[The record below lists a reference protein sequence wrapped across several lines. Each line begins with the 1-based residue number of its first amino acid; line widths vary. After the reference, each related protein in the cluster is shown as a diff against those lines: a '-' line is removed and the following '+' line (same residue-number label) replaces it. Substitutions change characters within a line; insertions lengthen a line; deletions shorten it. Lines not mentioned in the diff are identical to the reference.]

1 MISVKF
7 IGGAKK
13 SFPQEQ
19 LQVNESDISVEEL
32 CDLLLKLTPEDS
44 PNLDFKNIL
53 IAINGADSS
62 ALDGTKTIL
71 KDNPRFTVRKNNKI
85 IKHLNVVVIDKNL
98 NIPLNTKILKNLH
111 ERRLIIFTSKK
122 NPKSNSK

>member
-32 CDLLLKLTPEDS
+32 YDLLLKL
-44 PNLDFKNIL
+44 K
-53 IAINGADSS
+53 
-62 ALDGTKTIL
+62 
-71 KDNPRFTVRKNNKI
+71 PRRFSKLGFQEY
-85 IKHLNVVVIDKNL
+85 LNCDKW
-98 NIPLNTKILKNLH
+98 
-111 ERRLIIFTSKK
+111 S
-122 NPKSNSK
+122 